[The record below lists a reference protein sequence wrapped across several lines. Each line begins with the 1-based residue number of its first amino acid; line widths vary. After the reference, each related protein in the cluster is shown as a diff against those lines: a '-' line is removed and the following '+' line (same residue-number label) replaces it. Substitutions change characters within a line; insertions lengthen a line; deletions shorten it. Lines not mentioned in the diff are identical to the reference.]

1 MTYLCVGPRNSG
13 KTLLLNSIQY
23 PGSINFTTHS
33 VNTVGTNLYTIYNN
47 SPGALK
53 KKPKKS
59 ITIRELGGE
68 MAVMWKNYY
77 TEDVE
82 KIVFVVDTSN
92 LCQISCAGVL
102 LYSILAEPKLQ
113 KAKICLVLT
122 KMDYAYR
129 QMRNEALL
137 MLQIEKLKTQVQQ
150 AITIIES
157 SAITREGIDQI
168 EEWLFS

>member
-1 MTYLCVGPRNSG
+1 MNLIQFHKTNS
-13 KTLLLNSIQY
+13 KLFSLLFL
-23 PGSINFTTHS
+23 
-33 VNTVGTNLYTIYNN
+33 
-47 SPGALK
+47 
-53 KKPKKS
+53 
-59 ITIRELGGE
+59 
-68 MAVMWKNYY
+68 
-77 TEDVE
+77 
-82 KIVFVVDTSN
+82 
-92 LCQISCAGVL
+92 GVL

-150 AITIIES
+150 TITIIET